1 MAKQALTTKE
11 LQTICF
17 EALKGRSGFES
28 LNRIE
33 IRARTSVEGGANWTL
48 APHPRV
54 DTIALRSAREVITSL
69 QKSYELA
76 AE

>member
-1 MAKQALTTKE
+1 MAKQAITADQ
-11 LQTICF
+11 LQRICF

-33 IRARTSVEGGANWTL
+33 IRARTPVEGGANWTF

-54 DTIALRSAREVITSL
+54 DTTALRAAREVIEEL
-69 QKSYELA
+69 QRSYELA
-76 AE
+76 SG

>member
-1 MAKQALTTKE
+1 MTKQAKTTDE
-11 LQTICF
+11 LQRICF
-17 EALKGRSGFES
+17 EALKGHSGFEA

-54 DTIALRSAREVITSL
+54 DTTALRSARDVIDSL
-69 QKSYELA
+69 QQSYELA
-76 AE
+76 TD

>member
-1 MAKQALTTKE
+1 MTKQAKTTRE
-11 LQTICF
+11 LQRICF
-17 EALKGRSGFES
+17 EALKGHSGFEA

-33 IRARTSVEGGANWTL
+33 IRARASVEGGANWTL

-54 DTIALRSAREVITSL
+54 DTTALRSAREVITSL
-69 QKSYELA
+69 QRNYELT